1 MSGNNNIG
9 AAAIRGSAPPAKS
22 EEQQRRKPPK
32 RKKIH
37 PLFSRGIM
45 DLSFFLIIMTLLV
58 IGIVMMFSASYAW
71 ALNES
76 GGESGTGY
84 AMRQTMW
91 AALGLVA
98 MLFFSYF
105 DYHHFSRPKL
115 SIGLYAVCLIMLLL
129 VFTPLGITHNG
140 ATRWLNLGFEF
151 QPSELMKFAV
161 IILFSYLIVQNYERM
176 NKFFVGIVPFAL
188 LLGIIILILMKQ
200 PHLSCT
206 ILICLTGITLMFVG
220 GVRWSHIII
229 IGVLGVAVLAVIVYK
244 KSMGA
249 EGYTY
254 FFNRFRSWLDPFSD
268 VTDTTYQTCQSLIAI
283 GSGGPFGLGL
293 GESRQK
299 FMYLPETQN
308 DFVFAIVC
316 EELGFVGAVTIILL
330 FALLVIRGLLIA
342 SKANDKFGMLL
353 TIGITM
359 QIGIQAF
366 LNIAVVSNLIPNTG
380 ISLPFFSY
388 GGTAL
393 VMQLAEVGV
402 ILNVSRQSA
411 AMEG

>member
-1 MSGNNNIG
+1 
-9 AAAIRGSAPPAKS
+9 
-22 EEQQRRKPPK
+22 
-32 RKKIH
+32 
-37 PLFSRGIM
+37 
-45 DLSFFLIIMTLLV
+45 MTLLV
-58 IGIVMMFSASYAW
+58 IGIIMMFSASYAW
-71 ALNES
+71 ALKES

-105 DYHHFSRPKL
+105 DYHHFSRPRL
-115 SIGLYAVCLIMLLL
+115 SIGLYVLCLAMLLL
-129 VFTPLGITHNG
+129 VFTPLGVTHNG

-161 IILFSYLIVQNYERM
+161 IILFSYLIVHNHERM
-176 NKFFVGIVPFAL
+176 NKFFIGVVPFMA
-188 LLGIIILILMKQ
+188 LLGIVVLILMEQ

-206 ILICLTGITLMFVG
+206 ILICFTAVSLMFVG
-220 GVRWSHIII
+220 GVRWGHMFVLFI
-229 IGVLGVAVLAVIVYK
+229 LGVAALAAIVYM
-244 KSMGA
+244 KSQG
-249 EGYTY
+249 EDGFTY
-254 FFNRFRSWLDPFSD
+254 FFKRFQSWFDPFSD

-342 SKANDKFGMLL
+342 SKAKDKFGMLL
-353 TIGITM
+353 TIGITL

-393 VMQLAEVGV
+393 VMQLAEMGV
-402 ILNVSRQSA
+402 VLNVSRQSA
-411 AMEG
+411 MEN